1 MRVELTGP
9 QYDFVTATDP
19 FPALVA
25 GFGAG
30 KTHAAVTRA
39 LALKL
44 QYPRQNVAYY
54 LPTYD
59 LVTTIAFPRFLEA
72 LEQWGLP
79 HKQNKNDKMVHV
91 EGAGSFIFRTM
102 DAPERIIGYEV
113 ADSLVDE
120 LDTLPEDK
128 ARHAWNKI
136 IARNRQKKPD
146 GSMNTVGVATTPEG
160 FRFVYDR
167 WVRQGGPGYRIIK
180 ASTLSNAANLP
191 DGYIDSLRS
200 TYPSNLLAA
209 YLDGEFVNLVAGSV
223 YPEFDR
229 RLNASAETIRP
240 SEPLHIGMDFNVGK
254 MSAVVHVLRGDD
266 PHAVK
271 EYTGLLD
278 TPAMAAL
285 LKREHEGHKIL
296 VYPDASGNSRKSNNA
311 SESDLAILRQAGF
324 GVRVNPTN
332 PRVKDRVLAVNKLI
346 HSEGERRYRVNPET
360 CPDLVE
366 SLEKQ
371 AYDKHGEPDKSGG
384 LDHVVDAAG
393 YFVAYRYPIRKPA
406 TAIRLGFAA

>member
-59 LVTTIAFPRFLEA
+59 LVTTIAFPRFLES

-120 LDTLPEDK
+120 LDTLPENK

-191 DGYIDSLRS
+191 EGYIDSLRA

-229 RLNASAETIRP
+229 RLNATDERIQTGEA
-240 SEPLHIGMDFNVGK
+240 LHVGMDFNVGK
-254 MSAVVHVLRGDD
+254 MSAVVHVLRGDE

-278 TPAMAAL
+278 TPAMVAL
-285 LKREHEGHKIL
+285 LKREHEGHRIM

-324 GVRVNPTN
+324 AVRVNPTN
-332 PRVKDRVLAVNKLI
+332 PRVKDRVLAVNKMI
-346 HSEGERRYRVNPET
+346 HSEGARRYRVNPET
-360 CPDLVE
+360 CPELVE

>member
-1 MRVELTGP
+1 VRVELTGP
-9 QYDFVTATDP
+9 QYDFVTATDM

-39 LALKL
+39 IALKL

-59 LVTTIAFPRFLEA
+59 LVTTIAFPRFLET

-91 EGAGSFIFRTM
+91 ENAGSFIFRTM

-128 ARHAWNKI
+128 ARNAWNKI
-136 IARNRQKKPD
+136 ISRNRQKKPD
-146 GSMNTVGVATTPEG
+146 GAPNTVGVATTPEG

-167 WVRQGGPGYRIIK
+167 WVRNGGPGYRIIK

-191 DGYIDSLRS
+191 DGYINSLRG
-200 TYPSNLLAA
+200 TYPSSLLAA

-223 YPEFDR
+223 YGEFDR
-229 RLNASAETIRP
+229 AKNASAERVQ
-240 SEPLHIGMDFNVGK
+240 SGEPLHVGMDFNVGR

-266 PHAVK
+266 PHAVI
-271 EYTGLLD
+271 EHTGLLD
-278 TPAMAAL
+278 TPAMAAFL
-285 LKREHEGHKIL
+285 RSRYAGHKVI
-296 VYPDASGNSRKSNNA
+296 VYPDASGASRKSNNA
-311 SESDLAILRQAGF
+311 SESDLAVLRQAGF
-324 GVRVNPTN
+324 SVRVNPAN
-332 PRVKDRVLAVNKLI
+332 PRVKDRVLAVNKMI
-346 HSEGERRYRVNPET
+346 HSEGVRRYRVNPEG

-371 AYDKHGEPDKSGG
+371 AYDKHGEPDKAGG

-393 YFVAYRYPIRKPA
+393 YFIAYRYPIRKPA
-406 TAIRLGFAA
+406 TAIKLGFAA

>member
-9 QYDFVTATDP
+9 QYEFVTATER

-44 QYPRQNVAYY
+44 QYPSQSVAYY

-59 LVTTIAFPRFLEA
+59 LVTTIAFPRFLET
-72 LEQWGLP
+72 LEAWGLP
-79 HKQNKNDKMVHV
+79 HKQNKNDKMIHV
-91 EGAGSFIFRTM
+91 EKAGSFIFRTM

-128 ARHAWNKI
+128 ARNAWNKI
-136 IARNRQKKPD
+136 ISRNRQKKPD
-146 GSMNTVGVATTPEG
+146 GSLNTVGVATTPEG

-167 WVRQGGPGYRIIK
+167 WVRNAVPGYRIIR
-180 ASTLSNAANLP
+180 ASTLSNSANLP
-191 DGYIDSLRS
+191 DGYIDSLRG
-200 TYPSNLLAA
+200 TYPSSLLSA

-223 YPEFDR
+223 YPAFDR
-229 RLNASAETIRP
+229 EHNASRERIQP
-240 SEPLHIGMDFNVGK
+240 GEPLHIGMDFNVGR

-266 PHAVK
+266 PHAVT
-271 EYTGLLD
+271 EHTGLLD
-278 TPAMAAL
+278 TPAMAAFL
-285 LKREHEGHKIL
+285 SNRYEGHKVI
-296 VYPDASGNSRKSNNA
+296 VYPDASGSSRKSNNA
-311 SESDLAILRQAGF
+311 SESDLAVLRQAGF
-324 GVRVNPTN
+324 SVRVNPSN
-332 PRVKDRVLAVNKLI
+332 PRVKDRVLAVNKMI
-346 HSEGERRYRVNPET
+346 HSDGVRRYRVNPEG

-371 AYDKHGEPDKSGG
+371 AYDKHGEPDKAGG

-406 TAIRLGFAA
+406 TAIKLGFAA

>member
-9 QYDFVTATDP
+9 QYDFVTATDR

-39 LALKL
+39 IALKL
-44 QYPRQNVAYY
+44 QYPRQSVAYY

-59 LVTTIAFPRFLEA
+59 LVTTIAFPRFMETLEA
-72 LEQWGLP
+72 WGLAY
-79 HKQNKNDKMVHV
+79 KQNKNEKMLHV

-128 ARHAWNKI
+128 ARDAWNKI
-136 IARNRQKKPD
+136 ISRNRQKKPD
-146 GSMNTVGVATTPEG
+146 GSANTVGVATTPEG

-167 WVRQGGPGYRIIK
+167 WVRTGGPGYRIIK

-191 DGYIDSLRS
+191 DGYIDSLRG

-223 YPEFDR
+223 YPAFDR
-229 RLNASAETIRP
+229 TANASGEAIQPR
-240 SEPLHIGMDFNVGK
+240 EPLHVGMDFNVGK
-254 MSAVVHVLRGDD
+254 MSAVIHVLRGDD
-266 PHAVK
+266 PHAL
-271 EYTGLLD
+271 EERTGVLD

-285 LKREHEGHKIL
+285 LRRDFPDHPIY
-296 VYPDASGNSRKSNNA
+296 VYPDASGASRKSNNA
-311 SESDLAILRQAGF
+311 SESDLAVLKKAGF
-324 GVRVNPTN
+324 TVRVNPAN
-332 PRVKDRVLAVNKLI
+332 PRVKDRVLAMNKMI
-346 HSEGERRYRVNPET
+346 HSEGVRRYRVHPQG

-371 AYDKHGEPDKSGG
+371 AYDKHGEPDKAGG

-393 YFVAYRYPIRKPA
+393 YFVAYRYPIKHRVA
-406 TAIRLGFAA
+406 VVQSLRL

>member
-9 QYDFVTATDP
+9 QYEFVTATER

-44 QYPRQNVAYY
+44 QYPKQNVAYY

-59 LVTTIAFPRFLEA
+59 LVTTIAFPRFIETLEA
-72 LEQWGLP
+72 WGIP
-79 HKQNKNDKMVHV
+79 YRQNKNDKMLHI

-102 DAPERIIGYEV
+102 DAPERIVGYEV

-128 ARHAWNKI
+128 ARDAWNKI

-146 GSMNTVGVATTPEG
+146 GSANTVGVATTPEG
-160 FRFVYDR
+160 YRFVYDR
-167 WVRQGGPGYRIIK
+167 WVRNGGPDYRIIK
-180 ASTLSNAANLP
+180 ASTFSNAANLP
-191 DGYIDSLRS
+191 EGYIESLRG
-200 TYPSNLLAA
+200 TYPSQLLAA

-223 YPEFDR
+223 YPEYDR
-229 RLNASAETIRP
+229 ALNASAERIQP
-240 SEPLHIGMDFNVGK
+240 GEALHVGMDFNVGK

-271 EYTGLLD
+271 EYTGVLD
-278 TPAMAAL
+278 TPAMIAL
-285 LKREHEGHKIL
+285 LKREHEGHRIL
-296 VYPDASGNSRKSNNA
+296 VYPDASGQSRKSNNA
-311 SESDLAILRQAGF
+311 SESDLALLRAAGF
-324 GVRVNPTN
+324 GVRVNATN
-332 PRVKDRVLAVNKLI
+332 PRVKDRVLAVNRMI
-346 HSEGERRYRVNPET
+346 HSEGVRRYRVNPET
-360 CPDLVE
+360 CPELVE

-371 AYDKHGEPDKSGG
+371 AYDKHGEPDKAGG

-393 YFVAYRYPIRKPA
+393 YFIAYRYPIKKPA
-406 TAIRLGFAA
+406 TVIKLGFAV